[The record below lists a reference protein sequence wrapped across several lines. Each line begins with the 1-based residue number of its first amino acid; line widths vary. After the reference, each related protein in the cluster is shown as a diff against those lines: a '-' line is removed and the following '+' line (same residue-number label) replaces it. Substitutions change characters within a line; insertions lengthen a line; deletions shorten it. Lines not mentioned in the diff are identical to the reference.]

1 MVSEGIGKIVK
12 IGSAKTRYV
21 TIPSNVATD
30 IIFPF
35 SDSEDVRV
43 RIEADKLIVE
53 KIKRP

>member
-30 IIFPF
+30 TIFPF

>member
-30 IIFPF
+30 TIFPF

-43 RIEADKLIVE
+43 RIETDKLIVE

>member
-30 IIFPF
+30 TIFPF
-35 SDSEDVRV
+35 SDSEDVRI
-43 RIEADKLIVE
+43 RIETDRLIVE

>member
-30 IIFPF
+30 TIFPF

-43 RIEADKLIVE
+43 RIEVDKLIVE